1 MIQDD
6 ELLHRAIKPKPQF
19 WNTKTDSVSSALFKD
34 SRGVSVDKNSNRP
47 DEEVKRSLLVSF
59 PDLIGEARL
68 TSKLCRDKDCEVKAD
83 PIENNEHH
91 TLILGNKKIELTS
104 GQAKFLSR
112 NCEVINY

>member
-34 SRGVSVDKNSNRP
+34 SKGVSVDKNSNRP
-47 DEEVKRSLLVSF
+47 DAEIKRCLLDNF
-59 PDLIGEARL
+59 PDLKGEARL
-68 TSKLCRDKDCEVKAD
+68 TTKLCREKNCKVKAD

-91 TLILGNKKIELTS
+91 TLILGSEKIELTS
-104 GQAKFLSR
+104 SQAKFLSR
-112 NCEVINY
+112 NCIVITY